1 MNCSTHHLTGH
12 RSRMS
17 YTRTAF
23 LVALAIPRVAALAQD
38 NAQGARICLM
48 PTSVQMVS
56 GSTDAAV
63 TAVRATFSSFLTGPS
78 LGVVELKARLQSQAR
93 EEAKQANC
101 PYVLIT
107 SLKQE
112 RKTDRGILRRAT
124 SGAIEAGAGQVIGSA
139 RSTEARIAAGA
150 ASQAAAAVREV
161 SYSFKTKDEVELK
174 YRLESATG
182 AVLLDKTEKRT
193 AKSDG
198 EDVLTPLV
206 ERASEAIAAQVT
218 KGSK

>member
-1 MNCSTHHLTGH
+1 M
-12 RSRMS
+12 SR
-17 YTRTAF
+17 TKTATF
-23 LVALAIPRVAALAQD
+23 IALAVPFTLGV
-38 NAQGARICLM
+38 AQGNAPTGRICLM

-56 GSTDAAV
+56 GSSDAAV
-63 TAVRATFSSFLTGPS
+63 TAVRTSFSSFLTGPS

-107 SLKQE
+107 SMKQQ

-124 SGAIEAGAGQVIGSA
+124 SGAIEAGTSQVLGSA
-139 RSTEARIAAGA
+139 HSAEARIAAGA
-150 ASQAAAAVREV
+150 ASQAAAAAREV
-161 SYSFKTKDEVELK
+161 SYSFKTKDELELT

-206 ERASEAIAAQVT
+206 ERASEAIAAQVA
-218 KGSK
+218 KGGR

>member
-1 MNCSTHHLTGH
+1 M
-12 RSRMS
+12 
-17 YTRTAF
+17 YKTAF
-23 LVALAIPRVAALAQD
+23 FFALAVPSAAAFAQD
-38 NAQGARICLM
+38 NAQAGRICLM

-56 GSTDAAV
+56 GSSDAAI
-63 TAVRATFSSFLTGPS
+63 TAVRASFSSFLTGPS

-101 PYVLIT
+101 PYLLLT
-107 SLKQE
+107 TMKQQ
-112 RKTDRGILRRAT
+112 RKTDRGLLRRAT

-150 ASQAAAAVREV
+150 ATQAAMAAREV
-161 SYSFKTKDEVELK
+161 SYSVKTKDELELT

-206 ERASEAIAAQVT
+206 ERASEAIASQVA
-218 KGSK
+218 KGGK

>member
-1 MNCSTHHLTGH
+1 
-12 RSRMS
+12 MS
-17 YTRTAF
+17 KQAF
-23 LVALAIPRVAALAQD
+23 FLALVIPSAAAFAQD
-38 NAQGARICLM
+38 SPQAGRICLM

-56 GSTDAAV
+56 GSSDAAV
-63 TAVRATFSSFLTGPS
+63 TAVRASFSSFLTGPS

-101 PYVLIT
+101 PYVLVT
-107 SLKQE
+107 SMKQE

-124 SGAIEAGAGQVIGSA
+124 TGAIEAGTSQVLGSA

-150 ASQAAAAVREV
+150 ASQAAAAAREV
-161 SYSFKTKDEVELK
+161 SYSFKTKDELELK
-174 YRLESATG
+174 YRLESAPG

-206 ERASEAIAAQVT
+206 ERASEAIAAQVA
-218 KGSK
+218 KGGK

>member
-1 MNCSTHHLTGH
+1 
-12 RSRMS
+12 MS
-17 YTRTAF
+17 KQAF
-23 LVALAIPRVAALAQD
+23 FLALVIPGAAAFAQD
-38 NAQGARICLM
+38 SPQAGRICLM

-56 GSTDAAV
+56 GSSDAAV
-63 TAVRATFSSFLTGPS
+63 TAVRASFSSFLTGPS

-101 PYVLIT
+101 PYVLVT
-107 SLKQE
+107 SMKQE

-124 SGAIEAGAGQVIGSA
+124 TGAIEAGTSQVLGSA

-150 ASQAAAAVREV
+150 ASQAAAAAREV
-161 SYSFKTKDEVELK
+161 SYSFKTKDELELK
-174 YRLESATG
+174 YRLESAGG
-182 AVLLDKTEKRT
+182 AVLLEKTEKRT

-206 ERASEAIAAQVT
+206 ERASEAIAAQVA
-218 KGSK
+218 KGGK

>member
-1 MNCSTHHLTGH
+1 M
-12 RSRMS
+12 
-17 YTRTAF
+17 YKTAF
-23 LVALAIPRVAALAQD
+23 LFAFAVPSAAAFAQD
-38 NAQGARICLM
+38 NAQAGRICLM

-56 GSTDAAV
+56 GSSEAAV
-63 TAVRATFSSFLTGPS
+63 TAVRGSFSSFLTGPS

-101 PYVLIT
+101 PYLLLT
-107 SLKQE
+107 TMKQH
-112 RKTDRGILRRAT
+112 RKTDRGLLRRAT

-150 ASQAAAAVREV
+150 VTQAAAAAREV
-161 SYSFKTKDEVELK
+161 SYSVKTKDELELT
-174 YRLESATG
+174 YRLESAG
-182 AVLLDKTEKRT
+182 GVVLLDKTEKRT

-206 ERASEAIAAQVT
+206 ERASEAIAAQVA
-218 KGSK
+218 KGGK